1 MSERSERSRSS
12 WFRGPWGRVRSAAQP
27 MNVGITVDLEH
38 DCPPF
43 LTSYRGVTDGMP
55 RLLELLAKQ
64 GVPATFFCTGD
75 VARKHPAIVRRLVD
89 EGHELGCH
97 GDTHAR
103 FGAMDRATA
112 ERELRD
118 AGVTLRAFGCE
129 VTSFRAPN
137 LDFPAAFLPL
147 LSANGFRLDSSQGR
161 HKPGSFFVSPSFTDG
176 IERVPATIAPSAVR
190 LPRLVRNALFAR
202 MRDPVVFFFHP
213 WEFVDVT
220 HEPIPLDCRFA
231 TGAPALA
238 ALDETIAWFR
248 QRGATFRRMRELAHH
263 ATRRAA

>member
-1 MSERSERSRSS
+1 ME
-12 WFRGPWGRVRSAAQP
+12 
-27 MNVGITVDLEH
+27 VGITVDLEH

-43 LTSYRGVTDGMP
+43 LTTYRGVTQGMP
-55 RLLELLAKQ
+55 RVLELLAAEQ
-64 GVPATFFCTGD
+64 VPATFFCTGD
-75 VARKHPAIVRRLVD
+75 VARKHPEIVRRLVD

-103 FGAMDRATA
+103 FGGMDRATA

-118 AGVTLRAFGCE
+118 GAATLRAFGCD

-147 LSANGFRLDSSQGR
+147 LSAHGFRLDSSQGR
-161 HKPGSFFVSPSFTDG
+161 HKPGSFFVSPSFVRVGGDG
-176 IERVPATIAPSAVR
+176 DGGVGVERVPATIAPSAVR
-190 LPRLVRNALFAR
+190 LPRPIRNALFSR

-220 HEPIPLDCRFA
+220 REPIPLDCRFG
-231 TGAPALA
+231 TGEPALA
-238 ALDETIAWFR
+238 SLRETIGWFKR
-248 QRGATFRRMRELAHH
+248 RGATFRRMRELAHH
-263 ATRRAA
+263 ASRRAA

>member
-1 MSERSERSRSS
+1 MEVS
-12 WFRGPWGRVRSAAQP
+12 
-27 MNVGITVDLEH
+27 ITVDLEH

-43 LTSYRGVTDGMP
+43 LTTYRGVTDGMP
-55 RLLELLAKQ
+55 RLLELLRQ
-64 GVPATFFCTGD
+64 EGVPATFFCTGD

-103 FGAMDRATA
+103 FGALDRAGA
-112 ERELRD
+112 EREI
-118 AGVTLRAFGCE
+118 AGAAATLRAFGCE

-137 LDFPAAFLPL
+137 LDFPAPFVPL
-147 LSANGFRLDSSQGR
+147 LAEYGFRLDSSQGK
-161 HKPGSFFVSPSFTDG
+161 HKPGSFFVQPSLWLDV
-176 IERVPATIAPSAVR
+176 ERVPATIAPSAVR
-190 LPRLVRNALFAR
+190 LPRPIRNALFAR

-220 HEPIPLDCRFA
+220 GEPIPLDCRFR
-231 TGAPALA
+231 TGEPALA
-238 ALDETIAWFR
+238 SLRETIAWFR
-248 QRGATFRRMRELAHH
+248 RRGAAFRRMRELGA